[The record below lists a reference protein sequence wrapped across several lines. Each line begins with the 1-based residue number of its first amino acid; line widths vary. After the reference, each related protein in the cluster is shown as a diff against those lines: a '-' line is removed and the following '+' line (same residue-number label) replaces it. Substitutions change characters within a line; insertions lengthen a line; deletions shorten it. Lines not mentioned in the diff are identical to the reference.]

1 MRRIEFDGRVVERG
15 GQQFVS
21 GRGSKSD
28 AWTEIHRI
36 EPHGFASHPIKGGKG
51 LLLPMPGNPDMA
63 YVLGGESPAHR
74 PAGLPIG
81 GTAIYDSTGNII
93 SLVGSK
99 VRLVA
104 PLFEFVGDITINGS
118 IDMTGGIVAGGSI
131 VDGDGDGGA

>member
-63 YVLGGESPAHR
+63 YVIGGENPANR
-74 PAGLPIG
+74 PADLPTG
-81 GTAIYDSTGNII
+81 GTAIYDSNGNII

-104 PLFEFVGDITINGS
+104 PLFEFVGDITIDGS
-118 IDMTGGIVAGGSI
+118 IDMTGGIVAAGSI